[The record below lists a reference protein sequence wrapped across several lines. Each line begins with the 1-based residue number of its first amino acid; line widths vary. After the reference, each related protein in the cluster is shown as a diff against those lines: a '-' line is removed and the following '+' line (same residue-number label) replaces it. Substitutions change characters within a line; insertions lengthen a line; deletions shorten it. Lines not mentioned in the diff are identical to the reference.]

1 MRFDKMLN
9 HSLKRQ
15 EPQQPIALASVLII
29 SVILFITNLFTG
41 TTETLNQK
49 LLGPAE
55 IQNVNTFPEN
65 KIFKRVNPLIADIEK
80 KEPVNEEFVKSAIS
94 VYKEPDSS
102 ASEENKI
109 LGSSDY
115 KPVQTKKE
123 SNKFSIHIE
132 SYMTLNKSLQRVEE
146 LKRKGFNAFYT
157 ETNIPGKGKW
167 FRILIGG
174 YNNSADALKELEQLK
189 RKGMFDFA
197 EILNSESNQSQTVLK
212 Q

>member
-1 MRFDKMLN
+1 MSFQKILN
-9 HSLKRQ
+9 DSLKMQ
-15 EPQQPIALASVLII
+15 ETQEPIALASVLII

-41 TTETLNQK
+41 TTETLSQK

-55 IQNVNTFPEN
+55 IQNVKTFSEN
-65 KIFKRVNPLIADIEK
+65 KIFKRVHPLIADIEK
-80 KEPVNEEFVKSAIS
+80 KETVNEELVKSVIS
-94 VYKEPDSS
+94 VNKEPDSS

-109 LGSSDY
+109 LQSSGNNL
-115 KPVQTKKE
+115 VQAKKE

-132 SYMTLNKSLQRVEE
+132 SYKTLNKSLQRVEE

-167 FRILIGG
+167 FRILIGE
-174 YNNSADALKELEQLK
+174 YNNSADALKELTALK
-189 RKGMFDFA
+189 RKGMLDFA
-197 EILNSESNQSQTVLK
+197 EILNSASNQSQTVLK